1 MQSPAAASVI
11 QIGTPDNGNCYP
23 YACNDSGTSTGQSID
38 YQQVYSSTLFPH
50 ATTIIS
56 ATGFYDQA
64 TGGSQFILGGE
75 YAVYWG
81 YAAHN
86 AVNNLSNTLAGN
98 YIAPP
103 TFLYQALVTTG
114 TDSFDPS
121 GILPLGINYDPTQ
134 GDLII
139 EIIASNQDNVPNG
152 SGNGYYEADDTG
164 TVTKPR
170 LLHNGPGLCRRLHW
184 PYRFVS
190 DNKYSHAGACHTGA
204 RRRRTIGSWT
214 STASCKSL
222 IGYRRCGNDG
232 LPGRRFCLWA
242 EYVRPEAK
250 GNSRDPVYP

>member
-1 MQSPAAASVI
+1 MKKLLGTLLAATAFGFAVPAAASVI

-64 TGGSQFILGGE
+64 TGGSQFVLGGE

-86 AVNNLSNTLAGN
+86 AVNNLSNTLASN

-103 TFLYQALVTTG
+103 TFLYQAVVTTG

-121 GILPLGINYDPTQ
+121 GTLPLGINYDPTQ

-139 EIIASNQDNVPNG
+139 EIIASNQDNVPND

-164 TVTKPR
+164 TVTSR
-170 LLHNGPGLCRRLHW
+170 AYCITGQDCVADSIGL
-184 PYRFVS
+184 
-190 DNKYSHAGACHTGA
+190 TGSFL
-204 RRRRTIGSWT
+204 TT
-214 STASCKSL
+214 STATPEPATL
-222 IGYRRCGNDG
+222 ALVGAGLLGLGRLRR
-232 LPGRRFCLWA
+232 R
-242 EYVRPEAK
+242 AK
-250 GNSRDPVYP
+250 A